1 MKTPREKRARAEA
14 GDGYQLGPGVWT
26 RIRYTVFDAEGELVE
41 GMPAEVGLVFG
52 FGVLLPALEQA
63 LQGARA
69 GSRLSV
75 ELAPAD
81 AYGERDPRAQL
92 EVAREEFPPDVVA
105 GDRFEVERDDGMPS
119 VLQVLEVLP
128 EFVVVDL
135 NHPLAGQ
142 RVRYELEVI
151 EARAATEE
159 ELILAEDSLEEDGE
173 EAGEPPGG
181 LLPAS
186 SLLRRGVRS

>member
-1 MKTPREKRARAEA
+1 MNRNKRTRDNS

-26 RIRYTVFDAEGELVE
+26 RIRYTVFDGEGEVVE
-41 GMPAEVGLVFG
+41 GMPAEVCLVFG

-63 LQGARA
+63 LAGARA

-92 EVAREEFPPDVVA
+92 EIESSEFPPDVAA
-105 GDRFEVERDDGMPS
+105 GDRFEVERDDGTPS
-119 VLQVLEVLP
+119 VLQVLEVTP
-128 EFVVVDL
+128 EAVVVDL

-159 ELILAEDSLEEDGE
+159 ELILAEDALEEAAE
-173 EAGEPPGG
+173 PAPQPPGG
-181 LLPAS
+181 LIPAAG
-186 SLLRRGVRS
+186 LLRRGIRS

>member
-1 MKTPREKRARAEA
+1 VKKLSKKQPRAA
-14 GDGYQLGPGVWT
+14 GSGDFQLGPGVWT
-26 RIRYTVFDAEGELVE
+26 RIRYTVFDAEGEVVE

-63 LQGARA
+63 LAGARA

-75 ELAPAD
+75 ELAPSE

-92 EVAREEFPPDVVA
+92 EIDRDEFPPDVA
-105 GDRFEVERDDGMPS
+105 SGDRFEVERDDGIPS
-119 VLQVLEVLP
+119 VLQVLEVTP
-128 EFVVVDL
+128 DAVVVDL

-151 EARAATEE
+151 EARAATED
-159 ELILAEDSLEEDGE
+159 ELILAEEALEED
-173 EAGEPPGG
+173 ADPAPEPPGG
-181 LLPAS
+181 LIPVAG
-186 SLLRRGVRS
+186 LLRRGVRS